1 MLCCS
6 FRVFEAGVGEG
17 RTKEPRGILIT
28 RATLPVSVAFL
39 LLVVDALKVVHS
51 EVGNGGLKMATYPAF
66 ETYLPLPKC

>member
-17 RTKEPRGILIT
+17 RTKEPRGTSIT
-28 RATLPVSVAFL
+28 KATLSLGVAFL

>member
-1 MLCCS
+1 MGW
-6 FRVFEAGVGEG
+6 A
-17 RTKEPRGILIT
+17 KEPCGILIT
-28 RATLPVSVAFL
+28 KATLSLGVAFL